1 MGRSHKRIRY
11 EIFIVCIMGLQP
23 SPSGEIFLYH
33 SKFIRTEFFNTSLS
47 KIDFSNCEVESIC
60 VSAKGKELEGVI
72 VNIFQAAELSKI
84 LGIVIKEEI

>member
-1 MGRSHKRIRY
+1 MRFLLSVSWGK
-11 EIFIVCIMGLQP
+11 P
-23 SPSGEIFLYH
+23 SPSSEIFLYH

-84 LGIVIKEEI
+84 